1 MSIWQEKLNYLKENN
16 ISILIEKNGETIFES
31 YDPMLKPLFVCLLE
45 KRDEMAG
52 ATVIDKIVGRA
63 AALLMT
69 LGKVKEV
76 YTPLASETAKEV
88 LDAAGIT
95 LHAEKLIP
103 YIVNRENTGMCP
115 MEKMA
120 NECNTADEFFA
131 KLEGIIKV

>member
-1 MSIWQEKLNYLKENN
+1 
-16 ISILIEKNGETIFES
+16 
-31 YDPMLKPLFVCLLE
+31 MLKPLFVCLLE
-45 KRDEMAG
+45 KREEMQG

-88 LDAAGIT
+88 LDAAGIA

-103 YIVNRENTGMCP
+103 YIVNRDNTGMCP
-115 MEKMA
+115 MEKLSV
-120 NECNTADEFFA
+120 NKEPEEFYQ
-131 KLEGIIKV
+131 LISTP